1 MQALHNAVFIK
12 IMYVNVMLSIIH
24 VSIPHVVI
32 IVIILFNARNSAS
45 MAALLLYP
53 LALLLL
59 ISACFR
65 MLAKIWGYSHVLAC
79 VGWLYFYFFMFW
91 VTKD

>member
-1 MQALHNAVFIK
+1 MPRERLILNKLFLQPVQALHNAVFIK

-24 VSIPHVVI
+24 VSMPHVII

-59 ISACFR
+59 ISACFS
-65 MLAKIWGYSHVLAC
+65 MLAKI
-79 VGWLYFYFFMFW
+79 
-91 VTKD
+91 